1 MPKIRAKRLK
11 SDWGEIAPTGS
22 PNSPFFASL
31 YDSPPPLFPPEKD
44 KACIKNVVGRV
55 LQKTH

>member
-1 MPKIRAKRLK
+1 MKMPKIRAKRLK

-31 YDSPPPLFPPEKD
+31 YDSPPSPVPTRK
-44 KACIKNVVGRV
+44 G
-55 LQKTH
+55 